1 MNKDQLDTLLSTM
14 LRSASGV
21 SDLILTMGRPPQ
33 VEVYGELKPVSVPGV
48 EVLTAEHTGEVVQ
61 CLVKGNTLLERQ
73 LAEAGAC
80 DCAWHLPTGER
91 FRINIFKV
99 RGTFSIVLRALPSEI
114 PTFERLK
121 LPKTVEEIP
130 KLLNGLVLVTGATG
144 SGKSTTLAAIVDRIN
159 STRAAHVVTLE
170 DPVEFVHGH
179 KMATINQRELG
190 RDFPRFVDGLRSALR
205 QAPKVILVGE
215 VRDRDTVE
223 IALKAAETGHL
234 VMSTLHTIDAGE
246 TINRII
252 ALFSQDEQNVVKNRL
267 AQSLRYVVSQ
277 RLMPR
282 KSGGRI
288 AALEIMGS
296 SLRVRELILSGETLE
311 KTFYGVIQDAKPHGW
326 QTFDQHIV
334 ELFQQDLITAE
345 VARSHCSDP
354 SVVSRAIDQLRA
366 ARGEQT
372 SDIDNL
378 QMAFTKKLKRN

>member
-1 MNKDQLDTLLSTM
+1 VHRNALLARQLD
-14 LRSASGV
+14 
-21 SDLILTMGRPPQ
+21 
-33 VEVYGELKPVSVPGV
+33 
-48 EVLTAEHTGEVVQ
+48 
-61 CLVKGNTLLERQ
+61 
-73 LAEAGAC
+73 EAGAC

-91 FRINIFKV
+91 FRTNIFKV
-99 RGTFSIVLRALPSEI
+99 RGNFSIVLRALPSAV
-114 PTFERLK
+114 PTFEQLQ
-121 LPKTVEEIP
+121 LPKMVEEIP
-130 KLLNGLVLVTGATG
+130 KVLNGLVLVTGATG

-170 DPVEFVHGH
+170 DPVEFVHTH

-190 RDFPRFVDGLRSALR
+190 LDFPRFVDGLRAALR

-215 VRDRDTVE
+215 MRDRETVE
-223 IALKAAETGHL
+223 VALKAAETGHL

-252 ALFSQDEQNVVKNRL
+252 ALFAQEEQNMVKNRL

-334 ELFQQDLITAE
+334 ELFQQDLITSE
-345 VARSHCSDP
+345 VARSHCTDL
-354 SVVSRAIDQLRA
+354 SVVSRAVDQLRS
-366 ARGEQT
+366 ARGERT
-372 SDIDNL
+372 SDIENL
-378 QMAFTKKLKRN
+378 QMAYSKKLKRP